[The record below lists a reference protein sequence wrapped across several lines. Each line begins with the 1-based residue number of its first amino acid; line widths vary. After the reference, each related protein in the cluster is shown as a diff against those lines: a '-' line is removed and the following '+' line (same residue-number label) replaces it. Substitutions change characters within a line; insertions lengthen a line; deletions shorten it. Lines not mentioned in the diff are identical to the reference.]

1 MPAALEAAL
10 KRGAAKKGYTGKR
23 ADRYVY
29 GTLYDKGYPVGKD
42 KHTKPG
48 VTPKSE
54 GGKKKKKKKAIN
66 PSNRYNIK

>member
-10 KRGAAKKGYTGKR
+10 KKAAAKKGKTGKA
-23 ADRYVY
+23 ADKYVY
-29 GTLYDKGYPVGKD
+29 GTLYNKGYPVGKD

-54 GGKKKKKKKAIN
+54 GGKKKKSKKKIN
-66 PSNRYNIK
+66 SSNKYNIK